1 MHFAFKVF
9 IFLKYI
15 WFVNICNAH
24 VYLPIFKLNTFF
36 WKYLLYVFAYD
47 DIYLQIF
54 IVYIF
59 IKYSFIVFHIV
70 LKYKCIRKCDNFDIR
85 EC

>member
-15 WFVNICNAH
+15 WFVNIYNAH
-24 VYLPIFKLNTFF
+24 VYLRIFKLNTFF

-47 DIYLQIF
+47 DIYIYKYLL
-54 IVYIF
+54 YI
-59 IKYSFIVFHIV
+59 S
-70 LKYKCIRKCDNFDIR
+70 L
-85 EC
+85 

>member
-24 VYLPIFKLNTFF
+24 VYLRIFKLNIFF

-47 DIYLQIF
+47 DIYIYKYLL
-54 IVYIF
+54 YI
-59 IKYSFIVFHIV
+59 S
-70 LKYKCIRKCDNFDIR
+70 L
-85 EC
+85 